1 MSYCG
6 LGRYRGYERG
16 IVSSEWKLAFAI
28 MAIALVVLALAAAI
42 QREIIHDQRVYIEAG
57 CHGRYQGD

>member
-1 MSYCG
+1 M
-6 LGRYRGYERG
+6 
-16 IVSSEWKLAFAI
+16 SSEWKLAFAI